1 MNIRRFVPRQDSCAL
16 LDTEGENGPCA
27 VSNPIC
33 NDPLTEQCS
42 CSNISYLLDAA
53 CSSCLDAKNLS
64 WAEYAQNYQCGAL
77 PQALVETG
85 AEAIPLWALAMASA
99 TPTPTSFNLAAA
111 VAFVTISSTITS
123 STPVFSASTHSSPQD
138 SATSFSGVSTTG
150 TITSVPTNPVASK
163 EPNSADRVR
172 GTFPIGV
179 IVGIVLGFCVITS
192 LAVLLLWL
200 RRRRH
205 RRRQQHKYADLL
217 TTPYPILRPDIATTI
232 PSNSA
237 ENSDV
242 HSVTKLRQ
250 QYLQNEL
257 RATQEK
263 VTRIQNM
270 ERRVSSARGSAPRR
284 IIRLFSAR
292 NGAHTGSESDAMARL
307 RAQNETF
314 AARIR
319 ELETQMES
327 PWALGISDEPPPGYS
342 EGDRA

>member
-1 MNIRRFVPRQDSCAL
+1 MSIGRFVPRQDLCAL
-16 LDTEGENGPCA
+16 LDADGANGPCT

-33 NDPLTEQCS
+33 ADDNCTS
-42 CSNISYLLDAA
+42 CGNISYLVDAA
-53 CSSCLDAKNLS
+53 CKFCVFASILS
-64 WAEYAQNYQCGAL
+64 WTEYAQQYQCGAL
-77 PQALVETG
+77 PQDLVETG

-99 TPTPTSFNLAAA
+99 TPTPTSFNLTAAA
-111 VAFVTISSTITS
+111 AFVTISSPITS
-123 STPVFSASTHSSPQD
+123 STPVSAASTHSSPQD
-138 SATSFSGVSTTG
+138 STSSFSATVTG
-150 TITSVPTNPVASK
+150 MNTNPDPHK
-163 EPNSADRVR
+163 DPNSADRVR
-172 GTFPIGV
+172 STLPIGV

-192 LAVLLLWL
+192 LAVVLLWL

-205 RRRQQHKYADLL
+205 RRRQHEYADVL
-217 TTPYPILRPDIATTI
+217 TTPYPILFPDIATTI
-232 PSNSA
+232 PSNMA

-242 HSVTKLRQ
+242 RSVTKLRQ

-257 RATQEK
+257 RAAQEK
-263 VTRIQNM
+263 ITHIQNL
-270 ERRVSSARGSAPRR
+270 EQRVSSARGSAPRR

-292 NGAHTGSESDAMARL
+292 NGAHTGFESDAMARL

-342 EGDRA
+342 ESDRA